1 MSTFCRGALEG
12 CEDNAD
18 SAEVA
23 LRILDG
29 PDLGVCSPLD
39 KLEHG

>member
-1 MSTFCRGALEG
+1 MSTFCRGLLEG
-12 CEDNAD
+12 CEDDAD

-23 LRILDG
+23 LRVLDG

-39 KLEHG
+39 KLKHG